1 MVMSQ
6 ELQTF
11 IMNLLPPTRSVHLT
25 EVTVEPAC
33 VRLQL
38 TTTGPSRGLPAL
50 RHALVLGA

>member
-33 VRLQL
+33 VRRQL